1 MLSPRLRGLPTR
13 LARAFALSSVLSVA
27 ACKGDPT
34 GVLPSSVGASGPQ
47 STGGGSMSPAGGATV
62 NISIQD
68 FSFAPPMITLKVGT
82 TVKWTNNGPSS
93 HTVTNDAGS
102 WASALLAP
110 PNPMGTGTGMGM
122 GMGMGYGM
130 GSMSRAGASF
140 QFTFTQPGTYR
151 YHCVMHPPADYPA
164 FVGVITVIP

>member
-1 MLSPRLRGLPTR
+1 MLSPRRRGLPTR
-13 LARAFALSSVLSVA
+13 LACAFALSSVLSLA

-47 STGGGSMSPAGGATV
+47 RTGGGSMSPAGGATV
-62 NISIQD
+62 NIAIQD
-68 FSFAPPMITLKVGT
+68 FSFGPAMITVKVGT

-110 PNPMGTGTGMGM
+110 PNPMGTGM

-130 GSMSRAGASF
+130 GSMNSGGASF

-151 YHCVMHPPADYPA
+151 YHCVMHPPGNYPG
-164 FVGVITVIP
+164 FVGVITDIP